1 MCAALVERANVCSST
16 PGAHV
21 PDPTNPKPQLWTRR
35 QIHVRWRNED
45 GEEGG
50 VSVPKPCAVVG
61 SLPGCDVH
69 LSHGRLPR
77 RALYLHA
84 TDMGLFA
91 VHLQEREKG
100 SPHKNRWLDRE
111 QPLILGAFQITCT
124 LRGVGPLP
132 PKDPP
137 DITDK
142 LPDDAAVPHLLVLT
156 KGEPIRQPIRR
167 RLTLVGSGKPSK
179 LRFEHASVDETHCV
193 LYCQDGNLWAIDL
206 LSKHGTF
213 VDDRRVSVALLSPGC
228 RLRLGE
234 CQMVFEPAVP
244 ATATPADD
252 PAARYYSSRSRVSQE
267 ALARIMDYLERDLG
281 SPPPQ
286 EE

>member
-1 MCAALVERANVCSST
+1 
-16 PGAHV
+16 
-21 PDPTNPKPQLWTRR
+21 
-35 QIHVRWRNED
+35 
-45 GEEGG
+45 
-50 VSVPKPCAVVG
+50 
-61 SLPGCDVH
+61 
-69 LSHGRLPR
+69 
-77 RALYLHA
+77 
-84 TDMGLFA
+84 
-91 VHLQEREKG
+91 
-100 SPHKNRWLDRE
+100 
-111 QPLILGAFQITCT
+111 
-124 LRGVGPLP
+124 
-132 PKDPP
+132 
-137 DITDK
+137 
-142 LPDDAAVPHLLVLT
+142 
-156 KGEPIRQPIRR
+156 
-167 RLTLVGSGKPSK
+167 
-179 LRFEHASVDETHCV
+179 VDETHCV